1 MTIYEALFGTP
12 ERAAKALMMADI
24 NTNDYCCMMF
34 ALSDDEDIR
43 CKNCPYEYRV
53 THRCEPRDMTY
64 LDWLK
69 QEVAE

>member
-12 ERAAKALMMADI
+12 ERAAKALNLADI
-24 NTNDYCCMMF
+24 STDDYCCMMF

-43 CKNCPYEYRV
+43 CKNCPYEYDNYG
-53 THRCEPRDMTY
+53 CEPRDMTY

-69 QEVAE
+69 QGVVE

>member
-12 ERAAKALMMADI
+12 ERAAKTLIKADL
-24 NTNDYCCMMF
+24 NAMDYCF
-34 ALSDDEDIR
+34 VLRVLSDDEDIR
-43 CKNCPYEYRV
+43 CKNCRYECNNYV
-53 THRCEPRDMTY
+53 CEPRDMTY